1 MGCFLFKL
9 NFHYSYGK
17 IALMTKIAIIEDDA
31 VIAQM
36 YQMKFELDGFEV
48 EISNNGKDGLDMIE
62 KQVPDLLLLD
72 LKIPSLD
79 GISVLEKLRSG
90 KFKNLP
96 VILLTNSDRAEIP
109 IDIDKFE
116 ITNYIVKANLTPRQ
130 VVEKVKLALKS

>member
-17 IALMTKIAIIEDDA
+17 ITLMTKIAIIEDDA

-48 EISNNGKDGLDMIE
+48 EISNNGKDGLEMIE
-62 KQVPDLLLLD
+62 KQAPDLLLLD

-90 KFKNLP
+90 RFKNLP

>member
-17 IALMTKIAIIEDDA
+17 IALMTKVAIIEDDA

>member
-17 IALMTKIAIIEDDA
+17 ITLMTKIAIIEDDA

-48 EISNNGKDGLDMIE
+48 EISNNGKDGLEMIE
-62 KQVPDLLLLD
+62 KQAPDLLLLD

-90 KFKNLP
+90 RFKNLP
-96 VILLTNSDRAEIP
+96 VILLTNSDRTEIP

>member
-17 IALMTKIAIIEDDA
+17 ITLMTKIAIIEDDA

-48 EISNNGKDGLDMIE
+48 EISNNGKDGLEMIE
-62 KQVPDLLLLD
+62 KQAPDLLLLD

>member
-1 MGCFLFKL
+1 
-9 NFHYSYGK
+9 
-17 IALMTKIAIIEDDA
+17 MTKIAIIEDDA

-48 EISNNGKDGLDMIE
+48 EISNNGKAGLEMIE
-62 KQVPDLLLLD
+62 KQAPDSLLLD

-96 VILLTNSDRAEIP
+96 VILLTNSDRTEIP

>member
-1 MGCFLFKL
+1 
-9 NFHYSYGK
+9 
-17 IALMTKIAIIEDDA
+17 MTKIAIIEDDA

-48 EISNNGKDGLDMIE
+48 EISNNGKDGLEMIE
-62 KQVPDLLLLD
+62 KQAPDLLLLD
-72 LKIPSLD
+72 LKIP
-79 GISVLEKLRSG
+79 SG

>member
-36 YQMKFELDGFEV
+36 YQIKFELDGFEV

>member
-48 EISNNGKDGLDMIE
+48 KISNNGKDGLDMIE

>member
-17 IALMTKIAIIEDDA
+17 ITLMTKIAIIEDDA

-48 EISNNGKDGLDMIE
+48 EISNNGKDGLEMIE
-62 KQVPDLLLLD
+62 KQAPDLLLLD

-79 GISVLEKLRSG
+79 GISILEKLRSG
-90 KFKNLP
+90 RFKNLP
-96 VILLTNSDRAEIP
+96 VILLTNSDRTEIP

>member
-17 IALMTKIAIIEDDA
+17 ITLMTKIAIIEDDA

-48 EISNNGKDGLDMIE
+48 EISNNGKDGLEMIE
-62 KQVPDLLLLD
+62 KQAPDVLLLD